1 MFMLRCAS
9 LIQWESPERVTPSS
23 VSHNYRACVS
33 LHVPTAYSPVHT
45 EVLVGGPHVKTFTN
59 VIKLFGLRVVVAVLT
74 DAVVTR
80 PSGEVT
86 ESSANAGRIRL
97 EQGRRGVIR

>member
-1 MFMLRCAS
+1 MPDFDVVIIGGDRVLDSTIR
-9 LIQWESPERVTPSS
+9 LLGDVPFVES
-23 VSHNYRACVS
+23 
-33 LHVPTAYSPVHT
+33 
-45 EVLVGGPHVKTFTN
+45 FIN
-59 VIKLFGLRVVVAVLT
+59 VIKLFGLRGAAAVLT